1 MQLFSPH
8 IKAFEQLQAADGL
21 LITADHWQRT
31 QNYHRH
37 RQNFYYQ
44 SLFQAGIVK
53 GLGVAVIQAPEEV
66 EARYRNNRWIQVQ
79 PGIAI
84 DAEGNP
90 IVVVEPCSFQVQS
103 VCHGD
108 QRKTVYIV
116 LNYVDPSDLRQLP
129 GQDWVQETFRILEK
143 TSLDVLDVELCRIHL
158 RPGETAL
165 IPAIDVFFP
174 EANSLDLNHRQPA
187 QKRPA
192 GGVTV
197 APLVNPQAPNPK
209 VTLGLTYLLKAL
221 PALYP
226 DLMGTDDM
234 LLELDW
240 GAIAAAHLQH
250 LDLLYLSHS
259 QLAQVPSDRYD
270 TLKTYLD
277 QGGSLLIA
285 VDGAITRQQE
295 LAQIKQELETTLT
308 EGENDP
314 DVAAVADALRAELT
328 EIQTEMTQFVQTLQ
342 QSVLAFAQQL
352 NLPASGS
359 GELSPDHPLRTTP
372 FLFSGWPRIEAL
384 PVQFF
389 SWGGLILMVG
399 NLTAVWGPDATGAR
413 SRDTIRTAHEMGI
426 NLLHYAWR
434 RRQLIQCQAI
444 APQTVPLPQQNAL
457 IDQVTP

>member
-1 MQLFSPH
+1 MQLFSPV
-8 IKAFEQLQAADGL
+8 IKVFEQLQATDGL
-21 LITADHWQRT
+21 LITAEHWQRT
-31 QNYHRH
+31 QDYHRQ

-53 GLGVAVIQAPEEV
+53 GLGVAVIQAPDEV

-90 IVVVEPCSFQVQS
+90 IVVGEPCSFQVQS
-103 VCHGD
+103 VCQGN

-143 TSLDVLDVELCRIHL
+143 ASLDVLDVELCRIHL

-165 IPAIDVFFP
+165 TPAIDVFFP
-174 EANSLDLNHRQPA
+174 GENSLDLNYRQPA
-187 QKRPA
+187 QKRPVS
-192 GGVTV
+192 GVTV
-197 APLVNPQAPNPK
+197 AALIKPQASNQR
-209 VTLGLTYLLKAL
+209 VNLGLTYLLKAL

-226 DLMGTDDM
+226 VLLGIDDTP
-234 LLELDW
+234 LELDW
-240 GAIAAAHLQH
+240 GAIADTHLQD

-259 QLAQVPSDRYD
+259 WLTQVPTDLYD

-277 QGGSLLIA
+277 RGGSLLIA
-285 VDGAITRQQE
+285 VDGEITRQQE
-295 LAQIKQELETTLT
+295 LAQIKQELETTLA

-314 DVAAVADALRAELT
+314 DVAAVAPALRAELA
-328 EIQTEMTQFVQTLQ
+328 EISAEMTQFVQTLQ

-352 NLPASGS
+352 NLPVSGS
-359 GELSPDHPLRTTP
+359 GELLPDHPLRTTP
-372 FLFSGWPRIEAL
+372 FLFSGWPQIGAL

-399 NLTAVWGPDATGAR
+399 NLASVWGPDATARR

-444 APQTVPLPQQNAL
+444 APPIVPLPQQTAL